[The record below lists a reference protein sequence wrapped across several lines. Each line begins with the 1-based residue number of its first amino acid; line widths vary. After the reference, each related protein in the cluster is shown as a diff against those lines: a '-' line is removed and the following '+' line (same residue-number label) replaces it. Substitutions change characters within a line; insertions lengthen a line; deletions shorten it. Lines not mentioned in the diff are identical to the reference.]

1 MEKRGE
7 KECYSDCS
15 HMSGF
20 RQCYGKFNDS
30 GHVSESSTRNGSV
43 PITTEQHEKRR
54 FKMSG
59 VL

>member
-20 RQCYGKFNDS
+20 RQC
-30 GHVSESSTRNGSV
+30 
-43 PITTEQHEKRR
+43 
-54 FKMSG
+54 
-59 VL
+59 LW